1 MAYTKQNIFES
12 KFNGYTKS
20 TIGIPDWAQQL
31 INQGETNT
39 SPQTAYAKVPQL
51 YRAVQLRANSL
62 ASVPF
67 KLESGKDLIDWPLT
81 TPLPKLLFEM
91 EVSMMI
97 GGAAYVLKQ
106 TPNSGGKRTVGLQF
120 MLPNTVTVRYINDKI
135 SFIQEIQ
142 GRRYGP
148 WDRDRFIFMREFSFS
163 DEIGAGLAPAKV
175 ALNATILRLS
185 MQEFASG
192 FFASGAQPMTLLTMS
207 GNPPP
212 SEIERTER
220 FFRRTMQGVRN
231 AWRVLAVRSEVT
243 VQPITPDVNS
253 MALPELQDITTREIA
268 AAFGVPLS
276 LLTSDSANY
285 ATAHSDTR
293 LFYEGTIKP
302 RLLLYEQA
310 LNTDLLNDMGLHITF
325 IPEALPVYQED
336 EAERSGALVNLVQ
349 AGMQLKDAM
358 FILGYSVEEVT
369 GLQTDVTSEIST
381 SPVSTQVNTVPT
393 PAASKVLSS
402 VITQKKK
409 QFLNTKTQTEKS
421 LQIYAD
427 TANLE
432 RSASELKA
440 WVKVAQKN
448 KERALSFDCNHLP
461 IELELWIKSQI
472 SLTNCNIAHI
482 IEHSFQKSLNLETA
496 AEKAVGR
503 ILSRIFSK
511 YGKPLKKY
519 AKFGELDNLGL
530 SELHRSLTEDLEP
543 VLQKIYETQI
553 KLTISETKETI
564 PDASVDT
571 ERWTTAAQD
580 WANSYTF
587 NLVKGITD
595 NTRKDIQVMINKLVV
610 NPLMT
615 SKDIDSGLYK
625 TFSAYRVA
633 MIATTEVGRA
643 KAAAINGYAELLT
656 EDDIPVVKRWNTSFD
671 EKVCPICSP
680 MDDKLDD
687 EYKKQFEFGPPAHP
701 NCRCK
706 IGVELKEFEFDP
718 LQDITVSGTDET
730 GGGVGSGRRKKEP
743 AVTGVVAEPSAS
755 VSAQP
760 VVDMSKLKL
769 FPLTVDPLA
778 PPPIIP
784 IKVQAVS
791 NKDWLTQELTR
802 YKQRLNADNWVEDNK
817 SLFTAQQILDFR
829 RAQRFNVGVTESE
842 IDSSAEG
849 LYSRTFLPFGAIED
863 GKYTETYIAERL
875 ERFAEIKTRWIESKI
890 REELQSDGITVTEQE
905 LMASV
910 ERGLAISK
918 RAIDIT
924 TDIAVKKMPLLI
936 ADAPLIYTMQPEGM
950 LKAFEQDKIKNQLE
964 SSIRRS
970 GGLYRPNLRR
980 EHDKEAFSITEQ
992 SPDAH
997 PISGWLAIDESQA
1010 DVTQYGSVHIV
1021 LKPVLR
1027 ERTTL
1032 TVTDSLN
1039 MPVLPV
1045 PIKQAEISMSAKEV
1059 SSELNNLYNS
1069 TVSTTP
1075 ISIGYPYIETQIHGG
1090 IVPSRD
1096 IASIIIEQPRV
1107 LLHKEVVQREQ
1118 LRDKTREISEFLANN
1133 SSVSPE
1139 QYSAPLK
1146 ETLRQL
1152 KEEMEGIEYR
1162 LGDTTAAITDAIK
1175 QTDKIRAAAALQNIP
1190 IIEGVYTNQPF
1201 SLYQAESEKI
1211 NIRKTLGLSERFATT
1226 DLTSTAP
1233 SGEGYLN

>member
-163 DEIGAGLAPAKV
+163 DEVGAGLAPAKV

-310 LNTDLLNDMGLHITF
+310 LNSDLLNDMGLHITF

-369 GLQTDVTSEIST
+369 GLQTEVTSEIST

-472 SLTNCNIAHI
+472 SLPDCNIAHI

-587 NLVKGITD
+587 NLVKDITD

-680 MDDKLDD
+680 MDDKLDG

-769 FPLTVDPLA
+769 LPLTVDPLA
-778 PPPIIP
+778 PPQIIP

-791 NKDWLTQELTR
+791 NKDWLTQEVTR
-802 YKQRLNADNWVEDNK
+802 YKQRLNAENWVDQNK
-817 SLFTAQQILDFR
+817 TLFTRQQIRDFQ
-829 RAQRFNVGVTESE
+829 RAQDFTVKVTESE

-849 LYSRTFLPFGAIED
+849 LYSRAFLPFGAIED

-875 ERFAEIKTRWIESKI
+875 ERFAEIKKRWIESNVNSSI
-890 REELQSDGITVTEQE
+890 TEEELI
-905 LMASV
+905 ASV

-936 ADAPLIYTMQPEGM
+936 ADAPLMYTMQPEGII
-950 LKAFEQDKIKNQLE
+950 KALEQDKIKNQLE
-964 SSIRRS
+964 SSIRQS
-970 GGLYRPNLRR
+970 GGLYRPELRR
-980 EHDKEAFSITEQ
+980 EQDKRAFSITEQ

-997 PISGWLAIDESQA
+997 PISGWLAIDESTA
-1010 DVTQYGSVHIV
+1010 DVTQYGNVHVV

-1059 SSELNNLYNS
+1059 SAELDNLYLS
-1069 TVSTTP
+1069 TLP
-1075 ISIGYPYIETQIHGG
+1075 IPQNLNRINIGYPYIETQIHGG
-1090 IVPSRD
+1090 LVPSRD
-1096 IASIIIEQPRV
+1096 IESIIIEQPRV
-1107 LLHKEVVQREQ
+1107 LLHKEVFQRES
-1118 LRDKTREISEFLANN
+1118 LRQKTLELSEFLADN

-1139 QYSAPLK
+1139 QYPAPLK
-1146 ETLRQL
+1146 ERFNQI
-1152 KEEMEGIEYR
+1152 KEGIVEIEDK
-1162 LGDTTAAITDAIK
+1162 LKITTDKIADAIK

-1190 IIEGVYTNQPF
+1190 IIEGVYTNQPLF
-1201 SLYQAESEKI
+1201 SNQSVVEKI
-1211 NIRKTLGLSERFATT
+1211 NIRKTLGLSERFESTVITA
-1226 DLTSTAP
+1226 TAP
-1233 SGEGYLN
+1233 SGERLP